1 MYYMKI
7 IDELNEVEI
16 TNFENFINQTKS
28 RFANDTG
35 TEFYKGIFYKLTG
48 RQKEANKLLRAIPLA
63 DGNDNSEFTHD
74 LTDIGLV
81 FSFFDHALPP

>member
-1 MYYMKI
+1 MSRYHRVLQMYYMKI

-35 TEFYKGIFYKLTG
+35 TEFYKGIFYKL
-48 RQKEANKLLRAIPLA
+48 RLSVMQKLLLILQIFEY
-63 DGNDNSEFTHD
+63 N
-74 LTDIGLV
+74 
-81 FSFFDHALPP
+81 